1 MRDQKHK
8 ENIMRTSI
16 NHYLKNTKLV
26 MQKVFVKFMSD
37 DRKREYL
44 ENTKHTEI
52 EAHDVSLVIAENQ
65 RLHGLVV
72 AKLNA

>member
-1 MRDQKHK
+1 MRA
-8 ENIMRTSI
+8 SI

-37 DRKREYL
+37 DRKREFL

-52 EAHDVSLVIAENQ
+52 EAHDVSLVIAENK

-72 AKLNA
+72 AKMSA